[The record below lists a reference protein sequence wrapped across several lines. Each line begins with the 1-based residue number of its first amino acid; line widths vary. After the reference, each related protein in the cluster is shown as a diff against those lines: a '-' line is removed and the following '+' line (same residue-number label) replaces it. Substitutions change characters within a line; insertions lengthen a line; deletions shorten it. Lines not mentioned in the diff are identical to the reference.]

1 MYSPSSRV
9 RSKKKPLG
17 REQAS
22 SLSPRPNYDKE
33 VDEVVEQNTRTTVT
47 PEGIA
52 QITQEL
58 TNDLLEDLRKQ
69 TQIQLYPIIGSK
81 EGDGFL

>member
-1 MYSPSSRV
+1 MRN
-9 RSKKKPLG
+9 RFH
-17 REQAS
+17 A
-22 SLSPRPNYDKE
+22 E
-33 VDEVVEQNTRTTVT
+33 VDEVVEQNIRSTVT

-52 QITQEL
+52 QIEQEL

-81 EGDGFL
+81 ETDGFL